1 MIGVWNQSM
10 KIAVI
15 SDIHANLPALEAVTH
30 DLETWRPDQV
40 IVAGDLVNR
49 GPRSAEC
56 LSFVQ
61 SKVVTAG
68 WRALLGNHE
77 EYVMHHATPDAPR
90 SGPAFEIRRASYFT
104 FRQLGGNVR
113 LLADLPFSISLDS
126 PDGSE
131 ARFTHASMRGT
142 RDGIYRRTPDA
153 EVLLQAGLSKPD
165 DRRPSIFCV
174 GHTHMP
180 FVRWVHG
187 MLVVN
192 AGSVGMPFD
201 GDTRASYAQLIWCDG
216 AWSAKIVRLPYDL
229 ARADRDYDETGF
241 LEQGGPL
248 ARLMRIELRTAHS
261 QLYQW
266 AQRFEAPVLAGVIS
280 MEESVEEY
288 LAM

>member
-1 MIGVWNQSM
+1 M

-15 SDIHANLPALEAVTH
+15 SDVHANLPALEAVTDH
-30 DLETWRPDQV
+30 LEAWRPDRV

-49 GPRSAEC
+49 GPRSLEC
-56 LSFVQ
+56 LQFAQHKARV
-61 SKVVTAG
+61 AG
-68 WRALLGNHE
+68 WRLLLGNHE
-77 EYVMHHATPDAPR
+77 EYVMRHADPDAPR

-104 FRQLGGNVR
+104 FCQLGCNVR
-113 LLADLPFSISLDS
+113 PLAALPFSISLDS

-153 EVLLQAGLSKPD
+153 EVLLQVGAPRQDGAL
-165 DRRPSIFCV
+165 PSLFCV

-180 FVRWVHG
+180 FARRVG
-187 MLVVN
+187 EMLTVN

-201 GDTRASYAQLIWCDG
+201 GDTRASYAQLAWRDG
-216 AWSAKIVRLPYDL
+216 EWSAEIVRLAYDL
-229 ARADRDYDETGF
+229 ERADRDYEETGF

-266 AQRFEAPVLAGVIS
+266 AQRFEAPVLAGVMT
-280 MEESVEEY
+280 MEESVEEF

>member
-1 MIGVWNQSM
+1 MMGLWNQSM

-30 DLETWRPDQV
+30 DLEAWRADHV

-61 SKVVTAG
+61 NKAITAG
-68 WRALLGNHE
+68 WRVLLGNHE
-77 EYVMHHATPDAPR
+77 EYVIRHSDPDTPR

-104 FRQLGGNVR
+104 FRQLGCNV
-113 LLADLPFSISLDS
+113 LPLAALPFSISLDS

-153 EVLLQAGLSKPD
+153 EVLLQTGAPRQD
-165 DRRPSIFCV
+165 DRLPSLFCV

-180 FVRWVHG
+180 FVRRVKG
-187 MLVVN
+187 VLAVN

-201 GDTRASYAQLIWCDG
+201 GDTRASYAQLTWRG
-216 AWSAKIVRLPYDL
+216 GEWSADIVRLSYDL
-229 ARADRDYDETGF
+229 ERADQDYEETGF

-248 ARLMRIELRTAHS
+248 ARLMRIELRTGHS

-280 MEESVEEY
+280 MEESVEEF

>member
-1 MIGVWNQSM
+1 M

-15 SDIHANLPALEAVTH
+15 SDVHANLPALEAVTDH
-30 DLETWRPDQV
+30 LQAWRPDHV

-49 GPRSAEC
+49 GPRSLEC
-56 LSFVQ
+56 LNFAQ
-61 SKVVTAG
+61 DKARAAG
-68 WRALLGNHE
+68 WRLLLGNHE
-77 EYVMHHATPDAPR
+77 EYVMRHAEPDAPR

-104 FRQLGGNVR
+104 YCQLGR
-113 LLADLPFSISLDS
+113 DMRPLAALPFSLSLDS

-142 RDGIYRRTPDA
+142 RDGVYRRAPDA
-153 EVLLQAGLSKPD
+153 EVLLQVGPPRPG
-165 DRRPSIFCV
+165 DRPPSLFCV

-180 FVRWVHG
+180 FVRCVQDT
-187 MLVVN
+187 LVVN

-201 GDTRASYAQLIWCDG
+201 GDTRAAYAQLIWRNG
-216 AWSAKIVRLPYDL
+216 AWSAEIIRLAYDL
-229 ARADRDYDETGF
+229 ERADRDYEETGF

-266 AQRFEAPVLAGVIS
+266 AQQFEAPVLAGGMT
-280 MEESVEEY
+280 MEESVEAFLE
-288 LAM
+288 M